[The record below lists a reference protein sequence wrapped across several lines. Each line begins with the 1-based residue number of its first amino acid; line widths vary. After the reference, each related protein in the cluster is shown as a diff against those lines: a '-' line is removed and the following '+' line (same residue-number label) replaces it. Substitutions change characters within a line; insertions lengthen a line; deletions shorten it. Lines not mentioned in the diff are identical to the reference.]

1 MLVKLLVAAGVLA
14 AGVIGTLYAVNKTAE
29 NLALENDALPE
40 DEQLSPE
47 ELDEC
52 LHSEFVMR
60 AQANPVVRTVMSVVK
75 SVLSM
80 LKDYWDVQVKIA
92 MAGIVLSFIPG
103 FNVPLLALRAFW
115 TILGYELV
123 TRSLEELSSSKE
135 GEQELAA

>member
-52 LHSEFVMR
+52 LHSEFVTR
-60 AQANPVVRTVMSVVK
+60 AQANPVVRTVTSVVK

-80 LKDYWDVQVKIA
+80 LKDYWTVQVKIA

-103 FNVPLLALRAFW
+103 FNVPLSALRAFW
-115 TILGYELV
+115 TILGYELA
-123 TRSLEELSSSKE
+123 TRSLDELSSGKE